1 MSLIKNRAF
10 ISQLNYN
17 QNKKNV
23 IIIIELQKKGQY
35 NQISFDSNNALT

>member
-23 IIIIELQKKGQY
+23 IIIIELQKIRAVQS
-35 NQISFDSNNALT
+35 NQF